1 VSTVLF
7 APESAYGP
15 TNNCI
20 GIGDVLRR
28 QGHRVVFAAERSWQ
42 GKLAALG
49 FEEDLVDLAPPADDE
64 QEAGQFWADF
74 IRDTAP
80 EFRKP
85 TIEQLGSFIVPTWQ
99 ALVDG
104 AQYCEAQLQ
113 AILARTRPHVVVCDN
128 VVSFPA
134 LLTHGVPYVRIM
146 SCNPLEIPGPNVP
159 PKFSGYPIDGDRTA
173 WDVYRAEVA
182 RTHGDL
188 WSSFDAF
195 CRSCGAPGLP
205 ELELMHESPDLN
217 LYLYPSVAD
226 YTNRRPMAP
235 TWHRLES
242 SVRATDAPFA
252 VPESL
257 RDGPGRLI
265 YLSLGSLGSADIAL
279 MERLVEVLG
288 KLPHR
293 FIVSKGPQHDQYELA
308 DNMWG
313 EQTLPQTSILPL
325 VDLVITHGGNNTTT
339 ECFHFGKPMIVLPI
353 FWDQYD
359 NAQRVHETGF
369 GVRLDTYTFT
379 DADMSAAIERLL
391 ADDALATRLAAVS
404 SGVRASRGTE
414 RAAALIAGLARD
426 RVGGGLG

>member
-1 VSTVLF
+1 MSTVLF

-28 QGHRVVFAAERSWQ
+28 QGHRVVFAAERSWD

-64 QEAGQFWADF
+64 QAAGQFWADF

-104 AQYCEAQLQ
+104 AQYCESQLKE
-113 AILARTRPHVVVCDN
+113 ILARTAPDVVVCDN
-128 VVSFPA
+128 VCSFPA
-134 LLTHGVPYVRIM
+134 LLNHGVPYVRIM
-146 SCNPLEIPGPNVP
+146 SCNPLEMPGAAVP
-159 PKFSGYPIDGDRTA
+159 PKFSGYAIDGDRA
-173 WDVYRAEVA
+173 EWEVYRAEVA
-182 RTHGDL
+182 RTHGEM
-188 WSSFDAF
+188 WSAFDAF
-195 CRSCGAPGLP
+195 CRDHGAPGLP
-205 ELELMHESPDLN
+205 ELEFMHESPDLN

-226 YTNRRPMAP
+226 YTDHRQLAA

-242 SVRATDAPFA
+242 SVRATDSSFV

-257 RDGPGRLI
+257 IRGPGRLI
-265 YLSLGSLGSADIAL
+265 YLSLGSLGSADVAL
-279 MERLVEVLG
+279 MERLVDVLG

-293 FIVSKGPQHDQYELA
+293 FIVSKGPQHDQYKLA

-339 ECFHFGKPMIVLPI
+339 ECFHFGKPVIVLPV

-369 GVRLDTYTFT
+369 GLRLATYRFT
-379 DADMSAAIERLL
+379 DAEMSSAIETLL
-391 ADDALATRLAAVS
+391 ADTSLAARLASVS
-404 SGVRASRGTE
+404 STVRAARGTE
-414 RAAALIAGLARD
+414 KAAALIAGLA
-426 RVGGGLG
+426 

>member
-1 VSTVLF
+1 MSTVLF

-28 QGHRVVFAAERSWQ
+28 QGHRVVFAAERSWD

-49 FEEDLVDLAPPADDE
+49 FEEDLVDLAPPAEDE
-64 QEAGQFWADF
+64 QAAGQFWADF

-85 TIEQLGSFIVPTWQ
+85 TIEQLASFIVPTWQ

-104 AQYCEAQLQ
+104 AQYCEGQLKE
-113 AILARTRPHVVVCDN
+113 ILARTQPDVIVCDN

-134 LLTHGVPYVRIM
+134 LMTPGAPYVRIM
-146 SCNPLEIPGPNVP
+146 SCNPLEMPGPDVP
-159 PKFSGYPIDGDRTA
+159 PKFSGYPIDGDRA
-173 WDVYRAEVA
+173 EWDAYRAEVA
-182 RTHGDL
+182 RSHGEM
-188 WSSFDAF
+188 WSAFDAF
-195 CRSCGAPGLP
+195 CRDHGTPGLP
-205 ELELMHESPDLN
+205 ALEFMHESPDLN
-217 LYLYPSVAD
+217 LYIYPSAVD
-226 YTNRRPMAP
+226 YVDRRPLGA

-242 SVRATDAPFA
+242 SVRATDAPFT
-252 VPESL
+252 VPDIL
-257 RDGPGRLI
+257 REGPGRLI
-265 YLSLGSLGSADIAL
+265 YLSLGSLGSADVAL

-313 EQTLPQTSILPL
+313 EQIVPQTSILPL

-339 ECFHFGKPMIVLPI
+339 ECFHFGKPMIVLPV

-369 GVRLDTYTFT
+369 GMRLPTYRFT
-379 DADMSAAIERLL
+379 DSEMADAVEGLL
-391 ADDALATRLAAVS
+391 AATTLADRLSSVS
-404 SGVRASRGTE
+404 SAVRATRGTE
-414 RAAALIAGLARD
+414 QAAALIAGLAP
-426 RVGGGLG
+426 GA

>member
-1 VSTVLF
+1 MSTALF

-20 GIGDVLRR
+20 GIGDILRR
-28 QGHRVVFAAERSWQ
+28 QGHRVVFAAERSWD
-42 GKLAALG
+42 GKLSALG

-64 QEAGQFWADF
+64 QAAGQFWADF
-74 IRDTAP
+74 IRDTAQ

-104 AQYCEAQLQ
+104 AQYCEGQLNE
-113 AILARTRPHVVVCDN
+113 ILARTRPDVIVCDN

-134 LLTHGVPYVRIM
+134 LLNHGVPYVRIM
-146 SCNPLEIPGPNVP
+146 SCNPLEMPGPDVP
-159 PKFSGYPIDGDRTA
+159 PKFSGYAIDGDRA
-173 WDVYRAEVA
+173 DWDAYRAEVA

-188 WSSFDAF
+188 WSAFDAF
-195 CRSCGAPGLP
+195 CRDHGAPGLP
-205 ELELMHESPDLN
+205 ALEFMHESPDLN

-226 YTNRRPMAP
+226 YIERRPLPA
-235 TWHRLES
+235 TWQRLES

-252 VPESL
+252 VPDSL
-257 RDGPGRLI
+257 GDGPGRLI
-265 YLSLGSLGSADIAL
+265 YLSLGSLGSADVAL
-279 MERLVEVLG
+279 MERLVEALE

-293 FIVSKGPQHDQYELA
+293 FIVSRGPQHDQYELA

-339 ECFHFGKPMIVLPI
+339 ECFHFGKPMIVLPV

-359 NAQRVHETGF
+359 NAQRVHENGF
-369 GVRLDTYTFT
+369 GIRLPTYGFT
-379 DADMSAAIERLL
+379 DDEMSDAIEGLL
-391 ADDALATRLAAVS
+391 GDTTLASRLASVS
-404 SGVRASRGTE
+404 SSVRAARGTE
-414 RAAALIAGLARD
+414 KAAALIAGLAPRS
-426 RVGGGLG
+426 

>member
-20 GIGDVLRR
+20 GIGDILRR
-28 QGHRVVFAAERSWQ
+28 QGHRVVFAAERSWSGQ
-42 GKLAALG
+42 LAALG
-49 FEEDLVDLAPPADDE
+49 FEEDLVDLAPPAADE
-64 QEAGQFWADF
+64 QSAGQFWADF

-80 EFRKP
+80 EFRRP

-104 AQYCEAQLQ
+104 SRFCEAQLEE
-113 AILARTRPHVVVCDN
+113 ILARTQPDVIVCDN

-146 SCNPLEIPGPNVP
+146 SCNPLEMPGPGVP
-159 PKFSGYPIDGDRTA
+159 PKFSGYAIDGDRA
-173 WDVYRAEVA
+173 SWDRYRAEVA
-182 RTHGDL
+182 RTHGEL
-188 WSSFDAF
+188 WSEFDAF
-195 CRSCGAPGLP
+195 GRDHGAPGLP
-205 ELELMHESPDLN
+205 EFEFMHESPDLN
-217 LYLYPSVAD
+217 LYVYPSVAD
-226 YTNRRPMAP
+226 YTDRRPLAT
-235 TWHRLES
+235 TWQRLES

-252 VPESL
+252 VPDALAE
-257 RDGPGRLI
+257 RPGRLI
-265 YLSLGSLGSADIAL
+265 YLSLGSLGSADVAL
-279 MERLVEVLG
+279 MQRLVEALG

-313 EQTLPQTSILPL
+313 EQTVPQTNILPL

-339 ECFHFGKPMIVLPI
+339 ECFHFGKPMIVLPV

-369 GVRLDTYTFT
+369 GTRLSTYRFT
-379 DADMSAAIERLL
+379 DDQLEASIEGLL
-391 ADDALATRLAAVS
+391 ADSALAARLASVAS
-404 SGVRASRGTE
+404 AVRAARGTE
-414 RAAALIAGLARD
+414 AAAALIAGLVR
-426 RVGGGLG
+426 